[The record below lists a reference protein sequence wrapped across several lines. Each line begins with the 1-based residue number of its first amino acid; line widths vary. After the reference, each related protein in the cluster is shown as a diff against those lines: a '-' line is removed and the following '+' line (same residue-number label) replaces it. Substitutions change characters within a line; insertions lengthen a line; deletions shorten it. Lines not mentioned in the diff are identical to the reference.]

1 MAIDSLFFLDD
12 DVVKEAHLP
21 YVYFTMSQT
30 TTQPNVIV
38 LTGASGYLG
47 QHVLHSMMTA
57 FSTTPPLAS
66 DEGAQQVYEIHA
78 LYHTAKNFESRVLQA
93 VSSAAGAA
101 SRVTVHVTS
110 LDLTQKTQ
118 IQEWKENH
126 QLGSSSGKKI
136 VVCIHTAAM
145 SSPRACEDYPERAME
160 LNVPKAF
167 FRALQGVP
175 IIALSTDQVYDGSI
189 SIDDAEQ
196 GVHGY
201 YLEDDVVDAQHHP
214 PKNVYGKSKLKM
226 EQYLQEHHA
235 GPYVALR
242 SSIILGP
249 KAPID
254 PDGAHDTF
262 LHFVQSR
269 SNQET
274 TYFDNEYRT
283 VVSVQLVVATIHWLI
298 RHYCNTNNIGSNPNT
313 IGSSGSSSSS
323 SNSYK
328 TKVQGVYNM
337 GGPHRVNRHDMAR
350 AVFDHFGYDP
360 KYVVAAQQTSP
371 ISPLDISMDSR
382 KLQQLTELEPFPV
395 TFQELVQF
403 TFA

>member
-1 MAIDSLFFLDD
+1 
-12 DVVKEAHLP
+12 
-21 YVYFTMSQT
+21 MSQVN
-30 TTQPNVIV
+30 TQPNVIV

-47 QHVLHSMMTA
+47 QHVLHSILTA

-66 DEGAQQVYEIHA
+66 DEEVHPVYEIHA

-93 VSSAAGAA
+93 VASAPGVV

-118 IQEWKENH
+118 IQEWKVKH
-126 QLGSSSGKKI
+126 RLGSSSGKKI
-136 VVCIHTAAM
+136 MVCIHTAAM
-145 SSPRACEDYPERAME
+145 SSPRACEDCPERAME

-189 SIDDAEQ
+189 SIDEAEQ

-201 YLEDDVVDAQHHP
+201 YVEDDVVDAKHHP
-214 PKNVYGKSKLKM
+214 PTNVYGKSKLKM

-235 GPYVALR
+235 GTYVALR

-283 VVSVQLVVATIHWLI
+283 VVSVQLVLATIHWLI
-298 RHYCNTNNIGSNPNT
+298 RHYCNASNNTNNIGS
-313 IGSSGSSSSS
+313 SSCT
-323 SNSYK
+323 SYK

-360 KYVVAAQQTSP
+360 KYIVAAQQTSP

-382 KLQQLTELEPFPV
+382 KLQQVTALEPFPF